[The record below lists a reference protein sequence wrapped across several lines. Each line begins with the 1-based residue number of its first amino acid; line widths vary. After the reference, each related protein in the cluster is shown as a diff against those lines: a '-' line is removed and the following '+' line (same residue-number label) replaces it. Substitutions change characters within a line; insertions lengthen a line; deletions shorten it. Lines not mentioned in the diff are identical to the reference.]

1 MDLGLGFNMIIS
13 KKQKLSLLGI
23 IVAFILL
30 GASCLKRQDLQVE
43 DLGSTIDSE
52 QMAIV
57 LGDAFG
63 DVDYNAIRVNEH
75 TDIILS
81 QRLQDGAPQNIE
93 QQEILV
99 KELENAAT
107 FLRIKSLVA
116 TTEFSSS
123 GNSTDVRE
131 WNQTFPKYNGFAFAS
146 NQAQQSTT
154 TATQLTAPL
163 YTFQLI
169 QNLALGACY
178 DGGSYPETCHNLQ
191 INEIKH
197 RVPPSSAYQ
206 HNCPDVYNC
215 TIAAK
220 RIEFD
225 LLQKYN
231 LDENGKPNR
240 VHYSLVISKEVPF
253 TARVLEYCTRA
264 VYNLQGVPQKV
275 LADLCYKVN
284 KYTFGQP

>member
-1 MDLGLGFNMIIS
+1 MIIS
-13 KKQKLSLLGI
+13 KKQKISLAAI
-23 IVAFILL
+23 VVAFILL

-63 DVDYNAIRVNEH
+63 DVDYNAIRINEH

-93 QQEILV
+93 QQEIQV

-107 FLRIKSLVA
+107 YLRIKSIVA

-123 GNSTDVRE
+123 GNNTEVRE

-154 TATQLTAPL
+154 TATQLSAPL

-169 QNLALGACY
+169 QNLALGSCY

-191 INEIKH
+191 ITEVNH
-197 RVPPSSAYQ
+197 RVPPASAYQ
-206 HNCPDVYNC
+206 HNCADVYNC
-215 TIAAK
+215 TVPAK

-264 VYNLQGVPQKV
+264 VYKLSGVEQKV

>member
-63 DVDYNAIRVNEH
+63 DVDYNAIRLNEH

-191 INEIKH
+191 ITEIKH